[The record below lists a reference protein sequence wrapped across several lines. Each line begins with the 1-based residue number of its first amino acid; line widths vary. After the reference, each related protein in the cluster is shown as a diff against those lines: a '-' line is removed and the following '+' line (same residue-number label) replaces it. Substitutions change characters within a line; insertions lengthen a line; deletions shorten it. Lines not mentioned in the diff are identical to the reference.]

1 MNILFLDRKSV
12 PEIALEMASNV
23 RARRRER
30 KLTQAGLAKVSGVS
44 LGSLKRFEN
53 SGEISLI
60 SLLRIAVVLECE
72 EEFLSLFTKKYYS
85 SIEDVINERR

>member
-1 MNILFLDRKSV
+1 M

-72 EEFLSLFTKKYYS
+72 EEFLSLFTIKYYS
-85 SIEDVINERR
+85 SIEDVINDRR